1 MRNSVSALRG
11 AGRALTVSLW
21 AERRRGLLGQH
32 LGDAGRDRLLVDLL
46 VVAGYRLAEL
56 VERAYERGLVP
67 LDGALDLDDPVRH
80 LLADEGGGA
89 CLQVVFE
96 AHVLPGG
103 RAENQAESRL
113 TSPRIIRHALRGVN
127 DPSLGLSSAQRA
139 TGSPG
144 AARRPAARLRA
155 PQGEVRPRRLVAR
168 RLALRGGRRRDPGPE
183 HRGGERRAHSR

>member
-56 VERAYERGLVP
+56 VERAPERGLVP

-127 DPSLGLSSAQRA
+127 DAAHRLSSTGVPEVHRQPRA
-139 TGSPG
+139 VL
-144 AARRPAARLRA
+144 RRVYERLRA
-155 PQGEVRPRRLVAR
+155 RFGHAGWWPGGA
-168 RLALRGGRRRDPGPE
+168 AL
-183 HRGGERRAHSR
+183 